1 MYYNRLLYFCTGR
14 FFQEKATVV
23 FLTEQGEVSTI
34 SWMASSSLDVSN
46 ITSKLPS
53 LNFVKWVFLLLFGF
67 LFIRST
73 LIFIPA
79 GHVGVVYDMGRGVLP
94 TSMKEGLNFAIPFWQ
109 RITLFD
115 VRLQEYTMSAAVDE
129 GALRKDDSL
138 DAPTSDGQQVKVDA
152 TVLFRIDPAKA
163 AEVYRTLGINYVDK
177 IIRPFT
183 RSQIRMVISRYTAP
197 AIYSEKR
204 QEAETIMT
212 KELSDLI
219 SPKNIIV
226 DKVLLRA
233 VYFSPEYSKAIEDK
247 VIAEQRIKQ
256 AEFEVAEAKQRA
268 DAKIAEAKGLAEAQ
282 ALQKATL
289 TQEFLQLEA
298 IKKWDG
304 KLPQYTGGNLP
315 FLNIP
320 LR

>member
-1 MYYNRLLYFCTGR
+1 MVT
-14 FFQEKATVV
+14 Q
-23 FLTEQGEVSTI
+23 TI
-34 SWMASSSLDVSN
+34 DFDMLAA
-46 ITSKLPS
+46 KLPS
-53 LNFVKWVFLLLFGF
+53 RKLLRWIITAIVVLFFL
-67 LFIRST
+67 RST
-73 LIFIPA
+73 IIFVPP
-79 GHVGVVYDMGRGVLP
+79 GHAGVVYDRVRGVLP
-94 TSMKEGLNFAIPFWQ
+94 QPMREGLGLAIPFLQ
-109 RITLFD
+109 SVTLMD
-115 VRLQEYTMSAAVDE
+115 TRLQEYTMSATPDE

-152 TVLFRIDPAKA
+152 TVLYRINMEKAPEIFRTIGADYIDK
-163 AEVYRTLGINYVDK
+163 L
-177 IIRPFT
+177 IRPFS
-183 RSQIRMVISRYTAP
+183 RSQIRMVISRYSAP

-212 KELSDLI
+212 QEIADLLK
-219 SPKNIIV
+219 PKNIIV

-256 AEFEVAEAKQRA
+256 AEFEVKEATQRA
-268 DAKIAEAKGLAEAQ
+268 EAKIAEAKGLAEAQ

-304 KLPQYTGGNLP
+304 RLPQVAGGANLP
-315 FLNIP
+315 FINIP
-320 LR
+320 LNP